1 METTTLTDEQIRV
14 YKSTLTKLLKIKDYQ
29 INDLQFLP
37 NSGKFTA
44 CIEIHFNG
52 KTYIR
57 QTSGKSI
64 VAVAD
69 NLNDQY
75 AGMVFCVGTGAA
87 LRGFSQ
93 KIERYFLS

>member
-14 YKSTLTKLLKIKDYQ
+14 YKESLTKLLKIKDYQ

-44 CIEIHFNG
+44 CIEIRLGG

-64 VAVAD
+64 VTVAD

-75 AGMVFCVGTGAA
+75 AGMVFCLGTGAA

-93 KIERYFLS
+93 KIERYFIQ